1 MDNWLMWDII
11 MKQAAAE
18 RARWANRMN
27 MLEAAAGDRRGG
39 LRAGLASL
47 LARAAICLDREA
59 GRSTLAGA
67 PNH

>member
-11 MKQAAAE
+11 VRQAAAD
-18 RARWANRMN
+18 RARWANTMD
-27 MLEAAAGDRRGG
+27 MLDSAGVDRRGG

-47 LARAAICLDREA
+47 LARAAIYLDRDA
-59 GRSTLAGA
+59 GRATLAGA